1 LEKEIVGIVS
11 GAQMVIGAG
20 IGTVVGFGN
29 VVAKVG
35 VVVGGPGIVIV
46 GIGVGVGERVV
57 DVGIIDAGLGGRVG
71 VISWGVKT
79 RYVGGGT

>member
-1 LEKEIVGIVS
+1 MMVN
-11 GAQMVIGAG
+11 AQMVIDAR

-29 VVAKVG
+29 VVAEVV

-46 GIGVGVGERVV
+46 GVGVGVGERVV
-57 DVGIIDAGLGGRVG
+57 DVGIIDVGLGGRVG

-79 RYVGGGT
+79 RYVGGWT